1 MAKIQSPS
9 GETEFFQTT
18 ELQQEFEKELK
29 TGEKVTVAPG
39 VKDASFLREAP
50 VRAEFTEAF
59 RDFKDRLLNPYVPP
73 TPPVKRCICLVA
85 IRPWQFDY
93 ALPLAQFFDDPGE
106 DYIGVR
112 SESDQ
117 AIYPNLTSGLDFN
130 TVQIGDTAPPP
141 APPGPPYSVTFP
153 NTSITG
159 GRQFVGCNDTAVV
172 LPDYLR
178 MTGYVGFKQLSPDP
192 LNSSWYSSTGS
203 IFAED
208 YTFEFKYR
216 AEDGGILTYSP
227 GLFNMNVP
235 SSDTW
240 PAIPPGQ
247 PNSTLDVWTLKADLY
262 KPAGQC
268 RFPTFQNFRF
278 TNLYP

>member
-29 TGEKVTVAPG
+29 TGEKVTIAPG
-39 VKDASFLREAP
+39 VKEASFFREAP

-59 RDFKDRLLNPYVPP
+59 QEFKDRLINPYVPP
-73 TPPVKRCICLVA
+73 TPPVKRCICLIA
-85 IRPWQFDY
+85 IRAWQFDY
-93 ALPLAQFFDDPGE
+93 SLNNGRYFDDPGE

-117 AIYPNLTSGLDFN
+117 NIYPNLTSGLDFN
-130 TVQIGDTAPPP
+130 SVQIGDGVGG
-141 APPGPPYSVTFP
+141 GPPYENTFP
-153 NTSITG
+153 NTSTG
-159 GRQFVGCNDTAVV
+159 GRQFVGCNEVAVV

-178 MTGYVGFKQLSPDP
+178 MTGYVAYKQLSSNPAD
-192 LNSSWYSSTGS
+192 SSWYSTTGS

-208 YTFEFKYR
+208 YLFELKYV
-216 AEDGGILTYSP
+216 AEGGTILTYSP
-227 GLFNMNVP
+227 GYFNMNVP

-240 PAIPPGQ
+240 PAIPPGE
-247 PNSTLDVWTLKADLY
+247 STSTFDVWTLKADLY

-268 RFPTFQNFRF
+268 RYPTFQNFRF